1 MKILVTGAKGMIG
14 SHLVTALLAEGYEVV
29 GVDRAG
35 EDSRSKML
43 SFFKADLA
51 DREGLR
57 RIMDE
62 NGVDR
67 VIHLAALAHTD
78 GEPDLSW
85 ERYYHI
91 NVECAKNVFEAAGD
105 RPVLFIST
113 IDVYGFFDGKKDQDP
128 PRLQLRKEQSPRR
141 KRVQEAQPL
150 FHLQAKPRLYG

>member
-51 DREGLR
+51 DREGLC

-91 NVECAKNVFEAAGD
+91 NVEYVFTALNFNRTTTTASV
-105 RPVLFIST
+105 RF
-113 IDVYGFFDGKKDQDP
+113 
-128 PRLQLRKEQSPRR
+128 
-141 KRVQEAQPL
+141 AQ
-150 FHLQAKPRLYG
+150 FHLNAFQTIYPTLFVAQNANRVVQKA